1 MNITFKACAIAISL
15 ISPYAFA
22 EVVQF
27 TGVPTTIFADGTIST
42 SLTSFGT
49 GGFNSISGYNNLDAF
64 NGFGVNDLSILFT
77 NPVEFNSL
85 DIADYSNT
93 NNVNI
98 ILLNSSGQVISQTD
112 INVTNTDCPTTSCSG
127 SLIYNA
133 YNPVV
138 FNTNNVSQV
147 IFQYAADISANLA
160 YFILSNV
167 TYTPSTIV
175 NGGSE
180 TISGTVTNNATQT
193 LSASNLTTTLLLS
206 GDTRLSG
213 SGSTVM
219 SNSSNNYIDS
229 SSSAIATLT
238 IGSGYT
244 VSGGGNLGN
253 YTNGLKVVN
262 QGTVLANA
270 SSGMII
276 SVNDGSGSL
285 GFDNSAGLIQVGNGS
300 LLNLARGTIDG
311 GSINALGNSGLT
323 GAGTFANLVLNGGF
337 NLSGAATFNNV
348 TFNNNNTLSSGS
360 ASLNGSTTEN
370 GLLTINNGGSL
381 YTADTITNNSTLSL
395 NATTAA
401 TSIFLTGNTT
411 FAGSGS
417 TVMGNSSNNYIDS
430 STSTIATL
438 TIGNGYTISGGGN
451 LGSNANGL
459 KVVNNGTLLADATN
473 GMTIAVT
480 DNGGSPG
487 FNNSAGLI
495 QVGNSSTLNLARGV
509 ISGGAVRALGNSR
522 LAGTGTFANL
532 SLYGGFNL
540 SGGATYNN
548 VTFNNNNTLTSG
560 NASFSGATTLNG
572 LFTVDNGGILYTQG
586 AISNNSILSLNASN
600 ISTSLLLAG
609 DTTFSG
615 SGSTVM
621 SNSSNN
627 YIDSSSGTITT
638 LTIANG
644 YTISGGGN
652 LGNISN
658 GLKVVNQGMVLANA
672 PGGMTI
678 SVNDSN
684 GSPGF
689 NNSTGLIQV
698 ANDSALNLTQGTISG
713 GSIQSLGNSTLE
725 GSGAFA
731 NLVLNGGFNLLGSTI
746 YNAVTFDNSN
756 TLNTGSA
763 SFLGNITNNGAFIL
777 AGDYSLNDSG
787 FSSGVFVN
795 DGILAKT
802 SGTGTSAVSGG
813 NLSFV
818 NSSTGII
825 EAQSGNL
832 QLPGNF
838 TNQGNI
844 TGTSTV
850 TTSQLTNS
858 GHVTPGVYDGV
869 TGALTLNGNYV
880 QTSSGT
886 LEIGISSANHNS
898 ILDINGNAVWGGSLK
913 IDDQGNFTP
922 VVGESFTLASIS
934 GTASGNFL
942 SIDTSAFQYV
952 TFETLYQSNEVQ
964 LLVTAVT
971 TVPIPAPFWLTG
983 SALVGFIGLTRRKFN
998 RNVVR

>member
-1 MNITFKACAIAISL
+1 
-15 ISPYAFA
+15 
-22 EVVQF
+22 
-27 TGVPTTIFADGTIST
+27 
-42 SLTSFGT
+42 
-49 GGFNSISGYNNLDAF
+49 
-64 NGFGVNDLSILFT
+64 
-77 NPVEFNSL
+77 
-85 DIADYSNT
+85 
-93 NNVNI
+93 
-98 ILLNSSGQVISQTD
+98 
-112 INVTNTDCPTTSCSG
+112 
-127 SLIYNA
+127 
-133 YNPVV
+133 
-138 FNTNNVSQV
+138 
-147 IFQYAADISANLA
+147 
-160 YFILSNV
+160 
-167 TYTPSTIV
+167 
-175 NGGSE
+175 
-180 TISGTVTNNATQT
+180 
-193 LSASNLTTTLLLS
+193 
-206 GDTRLSG
+206 
-213 SGSTVM
+213 
-219 SNSSNNYIDS
+219 
-229 SSSAIATLT
+229 
-238 IGSGYT
+238 
-244 VSGGGNLGN
+244 
-253 YTNGLKVVN
+253 
-262 QGTVLANA
+262 
-270 SSGMII
+270 
-276 SVNDGSGSL
+276 
-285 GFDNSAGLIQVGNGS
+285 
-300 LLNLARGTIDG
+300 
-311 GSINALGNSGLT
+311 
-323 GAGTFANLVLNGGF
+323 
-337 NLSGAATFNNV
+337 
-348 TFNNNNTLSSGS
+348 
-360 ASLNGSTTEN
+360 
-370 GLLTINNGGSL
+370 
-381 YTADTITNNSTLSL
+381 
-395 NATTAA
+395 
-401 TSIFLTGNTT
+401 
-411 FAGSGS
+411 
-417 TVMGNSSNNYIDS
+417 
-430 STSTIATL
+430 
-438 TIGNGYTISGGGN
+438 
-451 LGSNANGL
+451 
-459 KVVNNGTLLADATN
+459 
-473 GMTIAVT
+473 
-480 DNGGSPG
+480 
-487 FNNSAGLI
+487 
-495 QVGNSSTLNLARGV
+495 
-509 ISGGAVRALGNSR
+509 
-522 LAGTGTFANL
+522 
-532 SLYGGFNL
+532 
-540 SGGATYNN
+540 
-548 VTFNNNNTLTSG
+548 
-560 NASFSGATTLNG
+560 
-572 LFTVDNGGILYTQG
+572 
-586 AISNNSILSLNASN
+586 
-600 ISTSLLLAG
+600 
-609 DTTFSG
+609 
-615 SGSTVM
+615 
-621 SNSSNN
+621 
-627 YIDSSSGTITT
+627 
-638 LTIANG
+638 
-644 YTISGGGN
+644 
-652 LGNISN
+652 
-658 GLKVVNQGMVLANA
+658 MVLANA